1 MPTSTVENYIK
12 AIYQECRTIP
22 QSLLPIGKLAR
33 SLKVAP
39 GTATSMVKSLR
50 DAGLVDYEPR
60 VGVQLTGEGKVLA
73 LRVLRRHR
81 LVELFLARIL
91 KLDWS
96 EIHEEAEDLEHVIS
110 DRVLERIDQLLG
122 FPLYDPHG
130 DPIPSDSGHVI
141 ERDLRSLS
149 SCRLGEKATIARIMD
164 QEPSFLQ
171 FAEKRGLVPGK
182 TLTIVGKNPVAKA
195 MEVENEEFKVT
206 TLGDQAAEKIEVEL

>member
-22 QSLLPIGKLAR
+22 QPLLPIGRLAS

-39 GTATSMVKSLR
+39 GTATSMVKSLW
-50 DAGLVDYEPR
+50 DAGLVHYEPR
-60 VGVQLTGEGKVLA
+60 VGVRLTDEGEVLA
-73 LRVLRRHR
+73 LGVLRRHR

-91 KLDWS
+91 KMDWS
-96 EIHEEAEDLEHVIS
+96 EIHEEAEALEHVIS
-110 DRVLERIDQLLG
+110 DRVLERIDRLLG
-122 FPLYDPHG
+122 FPQYDPHG
-130 DPIPSDSGHVI
+130 DPIPSDSGKVI
-141 ERDLRSLS
+141 ERDLLSLS
-149 SCRLGEKATIARIMD
+149 ACRVGEKATIARIMD

-182 TLTIVGKNPVAKA
+182 TLTVVGKNAVAKA
-195 MEVENEEFKVT
+195 MEVENEDLQVT